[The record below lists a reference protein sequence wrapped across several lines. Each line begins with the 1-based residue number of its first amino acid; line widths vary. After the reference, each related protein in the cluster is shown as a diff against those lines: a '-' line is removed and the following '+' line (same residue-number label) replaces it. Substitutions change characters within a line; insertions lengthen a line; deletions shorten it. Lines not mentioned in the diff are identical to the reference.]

1 MADAPRSRRPRL
13 RAARPLFGYRD
24 TGPDVRHSRRTVV
37 RAWVILAVLIGIY
50 LAWTLTVYF
59 LEPGLR

>member
-1 MADAPRSRRPRL
+1 MARPRRP
-13 RAARPLFGYRD
+13 ARPLFGYRD
-24 TGPDVRHSRRTVV
+24 VGGPDVRHSRRALTL
-37 RAWVILAVLIGIY
+37 AWIMLAVMIVLY